1 MSIAIADTEQYRE
14 ALKAVLKAHASA
26 PVELMIVDD
35 VADWAKGRIGNARGN
50 PVAMSVVAK
59 PSGAWGI
66 VMRREMSAE
75 RIRGVLDRMVFG
87 GYLDAA
93 EVLDEPLKFLEH
105 LVLHELAHLQNGW
118 GQDREDDCDEWAFER
133 TGRAAI

>member
-1 MSIAIADTEQYRE
+1 MSIAIANTEQYRE
-14 ALKAVLKAHASA
+14 ALEAVLKTHASA
-26 PVELMIVDD
+26 PVDLMIVDD
-35 VADWAKGRIGNARGN
+35 VSEWAKSRIGNARGN
-50 PVAMSVVAK
+50 PIAMSVIDT

-66 VMRREMSAE
+66 VMRREMSAD

-93 EVLDEPLKFLEH
+93 EVLNDPLRFLEH
-105 LVLHELAHLQNGW
+105 LVLHELAHLHNGW

-133 TGRAAI
+133 TR